1 MAKIGPNS
9 TIADVV
15 DTLIDR
21 ENYLRGVVGNLSP
34 RHRQHQ
40 QHGDAVVRIGI
51 TGEGKAPHCRV
62 ETPPDAP
69 GNQPGRTAFNGR
81 NHEILVD
88 DDLLMEPNWSERSM
102 TLAEVRMLLGQVMSI
117 RRPASS

>member
-1 MAKIGPNS
+1 MAKIAPDS

-34 RHRQHQ
+34 RHRQH
-40 QHGDAVVRIGI
+40 GSAVVRIGI
-51 TGEGKAPHCRV
+51 TGEGKAPHYRV

-88 DDLLMEPNWSERSM
+88 DDLMMEQNWSERSM
-102 TLAEVRMLLGQVMSI
+102 TLAEVRTLLGQVMSI
-117 RRPASS
+117 RPPASS